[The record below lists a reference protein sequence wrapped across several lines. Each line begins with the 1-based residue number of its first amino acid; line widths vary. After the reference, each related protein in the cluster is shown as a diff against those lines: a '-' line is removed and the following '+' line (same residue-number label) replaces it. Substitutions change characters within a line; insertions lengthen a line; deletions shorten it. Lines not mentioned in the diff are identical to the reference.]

1 MIAANGVFP
10 SIMCFLWTRYST
22 RIHCFWF
29 QCKSFL
35 FAVVLVSRRQ
45 ISFAMDDLSQD
56 ETPVLSEWA
65 DEQQALEISIHARC
79 YDLFHLK
86 VFLFWGLPICLPI
99 SGNVLI
105 TIADRDKKGNLE
117 AARQFREMG
126 FTIFATKGTYNFL
139 SDYGS
144 VSRFIKKVFEGKPN
158 IVDALENGKIQLVIN
173 TPTSKMSEF
182 DDSHIRKK
190 TIKYKIQYIT
200 TTVAALAATTGIN
213 ARRSGAYSVKSL

>member
-1 MIAANGVFP
+1 M
-10 SIMCFLWTRYST
+10 
-22 RIHCFWF
+22 
-29 QCKSFL
+29 
-35 FAVVLVSRRQ
+35 
-45 ISFAMDDLSQD
+45 
-56 ETPVLSEWA
+56 
-65 DEQQALEISIHARC
+65 
-79 YDLFHLK
+79 
-86 VFLFWGLPICLPI
+86 
-99 SGNVLI
+99 LI

-182 DDSHIRKK
+182 DDSHIRKN